1 MTNYLDYTSKV
12 LEELLHIHSPSG
24 DTRAAIAYVSHLF
37 KEMGLDC
44 ELNVKNTLIATLP
57 GRVDSKNK
65 VISAHVDTLGAMVK
79 EIKSNGRLKLTQI
92 GGYSW
97 NSVDGENCTISTLEG
112 KRYTGTILFEKTS
125 VHNYGSAPREDKRTE
140 DNMEVRIDELVASKE
155 DTEKLGI
162 NVGDFVYFD
171 TRTIITDNGFVKSR
185 FLDDKAC
192 VAIILGVAK
201 YFVDN
206 KIKPKYD
213 IKFLISNYEEVGHG
227 ASFIPENAF
236 QMLAVDMAS
245 PGIGQTSDESA
256 VTICAKDSSGPYDFE
271 MKKRLV
277 ELANENNIN
286 YKIDIYK
293 HYGSDASAAVRAGNV
308 IQHGLIG
315 PGVDASH
322 AYERTHKDG
331 MLATMR
337 LLKAYMKD

>member
-185 FLDDKAC
+185 F
-192 VAIILGVAK
+192 
-201 YFVDN
+201 
-206 KIKPKYD
+206 
-213 IKFLISNYEEVGHG
+213 
-227 ASFIPENAF
+227 
-236 QMLAVDMAS
+236 
-245 PGIGQTSDESA
+245 
-256 VTICAKDSSGPYDFE
+256 
-271 MKKRLV
+271 
-277 ELANENNIN
+277 
-286 YKIDIYK
+286 
-293 HYGSDASAAVRAGNV
+293 
-308 IQHGLIG
+308 
-315 PGVDASH
+315 
-322 AYERTHKDG
+322 
-331 MLATMR
+331 
-337 LLKAYMKD
+337 